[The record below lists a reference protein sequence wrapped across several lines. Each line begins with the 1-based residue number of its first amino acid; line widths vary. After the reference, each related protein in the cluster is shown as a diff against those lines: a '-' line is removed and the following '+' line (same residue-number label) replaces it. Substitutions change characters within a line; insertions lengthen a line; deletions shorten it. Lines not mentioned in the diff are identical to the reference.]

1 MGKLKQ
7 NDWMGGGGFETVPGR
22 EGTGSGPAWT
32 PAADVLEDGDGFTI
46 LVELPGLTLD
56 DVTVELRD
64 GRLLVFGKRPGTRP
78 SGEVRHHV
86 VERPNG
92 PFARAFTL
100 SRNVRPDDIRAT
112 LKHGLLTIT
121 LKKAGPRRRS
131 IPIG

>member
-1 MGKLKQ
+1 MGKLNQ
-7 NDWMGGGGFETVPGR
+7 DDWMGVNGFDKGTAR
-22 EGTGSGPAWT
+22 EGTGCGPAWT
-32 PAADVLEDGDGFTI
+32 PAADVLEDEDGFTI

-64 GRLLVFGKRPGTRP
+64 GRLLVYGKRPGTKRP
-78 SGEVRHHV
+78 GDTRYHV
-86 VERPNG
+86 VERPRG
-92 PFARAFTL
+92 TFARGFTL
-100 SRNVRPDDIRAT
+100 SRNVRPEDIRAT